1 MMNTFNSLEGNLQM
15 HVHECG
21 EVCGMYSGNT
31 YSHGNSNG
39 HYNKEIYKKIIGEVD
54 ALGNVKYRFKSDESR
69 TVKVPVKYAKN
80 ASKLVN
86 FALESKEFSELKARI
101 LSNKELAN
109 LYIPEEIHGIIGK
122 GNKIGSKK
130 SRKLIDR
137 IYFETC
143 VGMCTDELSRMDGW
157 ALKNRIHRKDERN
170 LSIKQIEFFKN
181 ILESL

>member
-1 MMNTFNSLEGNLQM
+1 MNTFNSLEGNLQM

-21 EVCGMYSGNT
+21 EVGGMYSGHSN
-31 YSHGNSNG
+31 GNSNG
-39 HYNKEIYKKIIGEVD
+39 NYNKELYKRILGEID
-54 ALGNVKYRFKSDESR
+54 EFGNVKYKFKSDESR

-86 FALESKEFSELKARI
+86 FALESKELSELKARI
-101 LSNKELAN
+101 QSNEELAKM
-109 LYIPEEIHGIIGK
+109 YIPEKIEGIIGK
-122 GNKIGSKK
+122 GKKIGSTK

-157 ALKNRIHRKDERN
+157 VLKNRIHRKEERAD
-170 LSIKQIEFFKN
+170 SIKQIEFFKN

>member
-1 MMNTFNSLEGNLQM
+1 MNTFNSLEGNLQM

-21 EVCGMYSGNT
+21 EVGGMYSGHSN
-31 YSHGNSNG
+31 GNSNG
-39 HYNKEIYKKIIGEVD
+39 NYNKELYKRILGEVD
-54 ALGNVKYRFKSDESR
+54 ELGNVKYNFKSNESR
-69 TVKVPVKYAKN
+69 TARVPVKYAKN

-101 LSNKELAN
+101 QSNEELAKM
-109 LYIPEEIHGIIGK
+109 YIPEKIEGIIGK
-122 GNKIGSKK
+122 GKKIGSTK

-157 ALKNRIHRKDERN
+157 VLKNRIHRKEERAD
-170 LSIKQIEFFKN
+170 SIKQIEFFKN
-181 ILESL
+181 ILENL

>member
-21 EVCGMYSGNT
+21 EVGGMYSGHSN
-31 YSHGNSNG
+31 GNSNG
-39 HYNKEIYKKIIGEVD
+39 YYNKEIYKKVLGEVD
-54 ALGNVKYRFKSDESR
+54 ELGNVKYKFKSDESR

-101 LSNKELAN
+101 LSNKELADM
-109 LYIPEEIHGIIGK
+109 YIPEDIRSIIGK

-130 SRKLIDR
+130 SRKSIDE
-137 IYFETC
+137 IYFSAC
-143 VGMCTDELSRMDGW
+143 LHQCYDELVANSGKQRLDT
-157 ALKNRIHRKDERN
+157 
-170 LSIKQIEFFKN
+170 IKQIELFKTT
-181 ILESL
+181 LESL